1 MDPSVF
7 FYAPRGDGGIEW
19 IGSVLIWLLLAL
31 SAANVVLI
39 VLAFGANHRRTLVP
53 DEEAEALRS
62 LVASGRARD
71 AEARA
76 RAGSSDLAFVLARAL
91 YHADDGREAMERAAE
106 QAADERLAQ
115 RTRALERLNVLSQ
128 VAPMIGLFGTVYGMI
143 VAFQTIASTGGA
155 ADPVLLAGGIGTAL
169 VTTFWGLLVA
179 IPAASAYALVRNRTI
194 ALSDEALAA
203 AEEMVDLLRPR
214 ARKDD

>member
-7 FYAPRGDGGIEW
+7 FYAPRGDDGIEW

-39 VLAFGANHRRTLVP
+39 VLAFGANHGRTLVT

-91 YHADDGREAMERAAE
+91 DHADDGREAMERAAE

-115 RTRALERLNVLSQ
+115 RTRAL
-128 VAPMIGLFGTVYGMI
+128 
-143 VAFQTIASTGGA
+143 
-155 ADPVLLAGGIGTAL
+155 
-169 VTTFWGLLVA
+169 
-179 IPAASAYALVRNRTI
+179 
-194 ALSDEALAA
+194 
-203 AEEMVDLLRPR
+203 
-214 ARKDD
+214 